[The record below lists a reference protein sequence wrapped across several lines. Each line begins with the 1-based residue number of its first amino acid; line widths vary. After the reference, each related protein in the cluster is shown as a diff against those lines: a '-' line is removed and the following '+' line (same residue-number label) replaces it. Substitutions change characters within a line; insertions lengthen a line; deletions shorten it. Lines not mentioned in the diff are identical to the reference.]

1 MMSGAENGGGTVIP
15 FTTIHPGGGAQV
27 WQMEG
32 VSNDSSGM
40 LGLLMCGSMVTLLIA
55 RVEAHEDS
63 TCVLASVSHTGP

>member
-1 MMSGAENGGGTVIP
+1 MMSGAQIGGGMVMP

-32 VSNDSSGM
+32 VSNDSSGT

-55 RVEAHEDS
+55 RVEAHEGS